1 MMSHL
6 LWLAAAAASA
16 ASTNASENDQAL
28 DVVTVEAS
36 KRPIATNELASR
48 VTVIDAERIERE
60 LAQNI
65 DDLVRYEPGVDVV
78 DQGSRF
84 GLSGFSIRGIG
95 GNRVRTEIDGVATSD
110 AFSIGSFSNASRDF
124 VDVTAIK
131 QLEVVRGP
139 ASAAFGSNAIG
150 GVVSFVTKGPED
162 YLDAT
167 GRYLD
172 VNAGYNSVDDSTVT
186 GFTGALRTGEVS
198 SMLRVNLRDSAERD
212 VPGADPLD
220 AQSANVLGKVHFG
233 DALEGGLA
241 LTFDYFGATNETDVI
256 SLERRQDFTADFGFP
271 FLIDTTDVVG
281 DDERTRTR
289 LSIGQEWVAGRFGTD
304 YLRWRAF
311 WQDSE
316 TRQNTFEARETLIAG
331 RPGRAERQRDFRF
344 EQQLAGL
351 EINAMSEF
359 ETGSAEHELAYG
371 LEYEIADTTQIRDGT
386 ERDLVTGLDSKQVG
400 PDLFPL
406 RDFPESR
413 TESVGLYVQ
422 DRIRLGPVTLVP
434 GLRWDR
440 YELDPQPDQIFLE
453 DNPGIES
460 VGLTD
465 DRVSPKFGVVWQV
478 SERWQVYGQYAEGFR
493 APPVNDVNVGFTNFQ
508 FGYTAIPNAD
518 LRSET
523 SRGYELGLRFG
534 GDTASLDL
542 ALFETR
548 YDDFIE
554 SFQVVGFD
562 PINQLLIFQS
572 VNLSKVDI
580 TGVELQGRYAP
591 AFMPDGMSLQF
602 SAAYAEGENRETGAP
617 INSVPPLNGVVG
629 LEYRQPG
636 GRWSTSLVARG
647 AAAQD
652 DIDQSG
658 GALLSPEGYV
668 IVDALGA
675 WRVSDRLQLSAGI
688 YNLADRDY
696 TAYLDV
702 QGVPADVANPDRFQ
716 RPGRNVSVAID
727 WRF

>member
-1 MMSHL
+1 MSHM
-6 LWLAAAAASA
+6 LWLAVTAASA
-16 ASTNASENDQAL
+16 ASAHTSGSEEAL

-48 VTVIDAERIERE
+48 VTVIDAERIESE

-162 YLDAT
+162 YLDAS

-172 VNAGYNSVDDSTVT
+172 INAGYNSVDDSTVT

-220 AQSANVLGKVHFG
+220 AQSANILGKVHFG

-241 LTFDYFGATNETDVI
+241 LTFDYFGATNVTDVV

-271 FLIDTTDVVG
+271 FLIDTTDVAG
-281 DDERTRTR
+281 DDERNRTR
-289 LSIGQEWVAGRFGTD
+289 FSVGQEWIAGRFGTD

-311 WQDSE
+311 WQDSV
-316 TRQNTFEARETLIAG
+316 TRQDTFESRETFIAG

-351 EINAMSEF
+351 EVNAMSVF
-359 ETGSAEHELAYG
+359 ETGPAEHELAYG
-371 LEYEIADTTQIRDGT
+371 LEFEVADTTQIRDGT
-386 ERDLVTGLDSKQVG
+386 ERDLVTGLESKQVG

-406 RDFPESR
+406 RDFPESQ

-422 DRIRLGPVTLVP
+422 DRIRVGPVTLVP

-440 YELDPQPDQIFLE
+440 YELDPQPDAIFLD
-453 DNPGIES
+453 DNPGIET

-465 DRVSPKFGVVWQV
+465 DRISPKFGVVWQL

-534 GDTASLDL
+534 GDTASLDV

-580 TGVELQGRYAP
+580 AGVELQGRFAP
-591 AFMPDGMSLQF
+591 AFMPEGMSLQF

-629 LEYRQPG
+629 LEYSQPG

-652 DIDQSG
+652 DIDQSN

-668 IVDALGA
+668 IVDALGS
-675 WRVSDRLQLSAGI
+675 WRVSERLQLSAGV

-702 QGVPADVANPDRFQ
+702 QGVPANVENPDRFQ

>member
-1 MMSHL
+1 M
-6 LWLAAAAASA
+6 
-16 ASTNASENDQAL
+16 T
-28 DVVTVEAS
+28 DVV
-36 KRPIATNELASR
+36 
-48 VTVIDAERIERE
+48 
-60 LAQNI
+60 
-65 DDLVRYEPGVDVV
+65 
-78 DQGSRF
+78 
-84 GLSGFSIRGIG
+84 
-95 GNRVRTEIDGVATSD
+95 
-110 AFSIGSFSNASRDF
+110 
-124 VDVTAIK
+124 
-131 QLEVVRGP
+131 
-139 ASAAFGSNAIG
+139 
-150 GVVSFVTKGPED
+150 
-162 YLDAT
+162 
-167 GRYLD
+167 
-172 VNAGYNSVDDSTVT
+172 
-186 GFTGALRTGEVS
+186 
-198 SMLRVNLRDSAERD
+198 
-212 VPGADPLD
+212 
-220 AQSANVLGKVHFG
+220 
-233 DALEGGLA
+233 
-241 LTFDYFGATNETDVI
+241 

-271 FLIDTTDVVG
+271 FLIDTTDVAG

-289 LSIGQEWVAGRFGTD
+289 FSVGQEWIAGRFGTD

-311 WQDSE
+311 WQDSV
-316 TRQNTFEARETLIAG
+316 TRQDTFESRETFIAG

-351 EINAMSEF
+351 EVNAMSVF

-371 LEYEIADTTQIRDGT
+371 LEFEIAETTQIRDGT
-386 ERDLVTGLDSKQVG
+386 ERDLVTGVESKQVG

-406 RDFPESR
+406 RDFPESQ

-422 DRIRLGPVTLVP
+422 DRIRVGPVTLVP

-440 YELDPQPDQIFLE
+440 YELDPQPDAIFLD
-453 DNPGIES
+453 DNPGIET

-465 DRVSPKFGVVWQV
+465 DRISPKFGVVWQL

-534 GDTASLDL
+534 GDTASLDV

-580 TGVELQGRYAP
+580 AGVELQGRFAP
-591 AFMPDGMSLQF
+591 AFMPEGMSLQF

-636 GRWSTSLVARG
+636 GRWSTSLVARS

-652 DIDQSG
+652 DIDQSS

-668 IVDALGA
+668 IVDALGS
-675 WRVSDRLQLSAGI
+675 WRVSERLQLSAGI

-702 QGVPADVANPDRFQ
+702 EGVPANVETPDRFQ
-716 RPGRNVSVAID
+716 RPVRNVSIAVG

>member
-1 MMSHL
+1 MSHM
-6 LWLAAAAASA
+6 LWLAVAAASA
-16 ASTNASENDQAL
+16 VGTNGAESERAL

-162 YLDAT
+162 YLGAS

-172 VNAGYNSVDDSTVT
+172 INAGYNSVDDSTVT

-220 AQSANVLGKVHFG
+220 AQSANILGKVHFG

-241 LTFDYFGATNETDVI
+241 LTFDYFGATNVTDVV
-256 SLERRQDFTADFGFP
+256 SLERSQDFTADFGFP
-271 FLIDTTDVVG
+271 FLIDTTDVAG
-281 DDERTRTR
+281 DDERTRAR
-289 LSIGQEWVAGRFGTD
+289 FSAGQEWIAGKFGTD

-316 TRQNTFEARETLIAG
+316 TRQDTFESRETFIAG

-351 EINAMSEF
+351 EVNAMSVF
-359 ETGSAEHELAYG
+359 ETGPAEHELAYG
-371 LEYEIADTTQIRDGT
+371 LEFEIADTMQLRDGI

-406 RDFPESR
+406 RDFPESQ

-422 DRIRLGPVTLVP
+422 DRIRVGPVTLVP

-440 YELDPQPDQIFLE
+440 YELDPQPDAIFLD
-453 DNPGIES
+453 DNPGIET

-465 DRVSPKFGVVWQV
+465 DRISPKFGVVWQV

-534 GDTASLDL
+534 GDTARLDV

-591 AFMPDGMSLQF
+591 AFMPEGMSLQF

-652 DIDQSG
+652 DIDQSN

-668 IVDALGA
+668 IVDALGS
-675 WRVSDRLQLSAGI
+675 WRVSERLQLSAGI

-702 QGVPADVANPDRFQ
+702 QGVPANVESPDRFQ

>member
-1 MMSHL
+1 MSHL
-6 LWLAAAAASA
+6 LWLVVAAASA
-16 ASTNASENDQAL
+16 ASTNASENERGL

-36 KRPIATNELASR
+36 KRPIATNELATR

-162 YLDAT
+162 YLDAA

-212 VPGADPLD
+212 VPGADPLN

-359 ETGSAEHELAYG
+359 ETGAAEHELAYG
-371 LEYEIADTTQIRDGT
+371 LEFEIADTTQIRDGT

-406 RDFPESR
+406 RDFPESK
-413 TESVGLYVQ
+413 TESIGLYVQ

-440 YELDPQPDQIFLE
+440 YELDPEPDQIFLE

-591 AFMPDGMSLQF
+591 AFMPEGMSLQF

-658 GALLSPEGYV
+658 GALISPEGYV
-668 IVDALGA
+668 IVDALGS

>member
-1 MMSHL
+1 MSHL
-6 LWLAAAAASA
+6 LWLTVAAATAASA
-16 ASTNASENDQAL
+16 NASENERGL

-162 YLDAT
+162 YLDAA

-186 GFTGALRTGEVS
+186 GFTGALRMGEVS

-212 VPGADPLD
+212 VPGADPLNV
-220 AQSANVLGKVHFG
+220 QSANVLGKVHFG

-289 LSIGQEWVAGRFGTD
+289 LSIGQEWVAGRFGND

-359 ETGSAEHELAYG
+359 ETGAAEHELAYG

-406 RDFPESR
+406 RDFPESK
-413 TESVGLYVQ
+413 TESIGLYVQ

-440 YELDPQPDQIFLE
+440 YELDPEPDQIFLE

-465 DRVSPKFGVVWQV
+465 DRISPKFGVVWQV

-591 AFMPDGMSLQF
+591 AFMPEGMSLQF

-668 IVDALGA
+668 IVDALGS